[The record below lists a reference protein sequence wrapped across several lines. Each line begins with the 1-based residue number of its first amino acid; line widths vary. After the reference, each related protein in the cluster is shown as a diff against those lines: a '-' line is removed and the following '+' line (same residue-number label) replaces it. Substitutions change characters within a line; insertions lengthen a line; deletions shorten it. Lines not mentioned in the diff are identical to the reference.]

1 MENEIS
7 STTLTGPN
15 LIFRRTTFLDTTLS
29 KLTITTSNLTSWNLS
44 NAKIT
49 SSTIKN
55 CTLSNCNITNSTLVD
70 CKVTNSTLHESPFV
84 KSKLSG
90 CQVTT
95 SVLTLRKIPFELR
108 GMILKYCLKF
118 VKGKSPAL
126 LVALRGDKELYE
138 QALEVYH
145 ETNYLTLPENSQIE
159 FIYGLPTKALSRV
172 RMLRIKCVIYF
183 HCVENGYL

>member
-1 MENEIS
+1 
-7 STTLTGPN
+7 
-15 LIFRRTTFLDTTLS
+15 
-29 KLTITTSNLTSWNLS
+29 
-44 NAKIT
+44 
-49 SSTIKN
+49 
-55 CTLSNCNITNSTLVD
+55 
-70 CKVTNSTLHESPFV
+70 
-84 KSKLSG
+84 
-90 CQVTT
+90 
-95 SVLTLRKIPFELR
+95 
-108 GMILKYCLKF
+108 MILKYCLKI